1 MRLLKMKIQKREGG
15 CQCGEISYAL
25 LGSPIALYRCHCTDC
40 QTGSGSAFGM
50 SMWVKKDDFKLT
62 SGILKSFI
70 RTADSGTKVE
80 SFFCDACG
88 VRIYAKAAVL
98 NSEHIV
104 LKPGTLQ
111 NTDDLNPSAD
121 IWLKS
126 KQDWFE
132 PPTDTKHFQG
142 QPLSEDLIESYEE
155 VKLS

>member
-1 MRLLKMKIQKREGG
+1 MKLQRRKGG
-15 CQCGEISYAL
+15 CQCGEISYEL

-50 SMWVKKDDFKLT
+50 SMRVKKDDFKLT
-62 SGILKSFI
+62 SGIFKSFI
-70 RTADSGTKVE
+70 RMADSGTKVE

-88 VRIYAKAAVL
+88 VRIYAKAAVS
-98 NSEHIV
+98 NSEHII

-111 NTDDLNPSAD
+111 NTNDLNPSAD
-121 IWLKS
+121 VWLKS

-132 PPTDTKHFQG
+132 LPTDTKHFQK
-142 QPLSEDLIESYEE
+142 QPLSEELIESYDE

>member
-1 MRLLKMKIQKREGG
+1 MKIQKRKGG
-15 CQCGEISYAL
+15 CQCGVISYEL
-25 LGSPIALYRCHCTDC
+25 LGPPITLYRCHCTDC
-40 QTGSGSAFGM
+40 QTASGSAFGM

-70 RTADSGTKVE
+70 RIADSGTKVE

-88 VRIYAKAAVL
+88 VRIYTKALRL

-111 NTDDLNPSAD
+111 NTDDLSPSAD

-132 PPTDTKHFQG
+132 LPTDTKHFQG
-142 QPLSEDLIESYEE
+142 QPLSGELIESYEE

>member
-1 MRLLKMKIQKREGG
+1 MKLQRRKGG
-15 CQCGEISYAL
+15 CQCGEISYEL
-25 LGSPIALYRCHCTDC
+25 LGSPITLYRCHCTDC
-40 QTGSGSAFGM
+40 QTASGSAFGM

-70 RTADSGTKVE
+70 RIADSGAKVE

-88 VRIYAKAAVL
+88 VRIYAKAAVFD
-98 NSEHIV
+98 SEHIV

-111 NTDDLNPSAD
+111 NTDDLSPSAD

-132 PPTDTKHFQG
+132 LPTDTKHFQG
-142 QPLSEDLIESYEE
+142 QPLFEELVECYEE
-155 VKLS
+155 ANVS

>member
-1 MRLLKMKIQKREGG
+1 
-15 CQCGEISYAL
+15 
-25 LGSPIALYRCHCTDC
+25 
-40 QTGSGSAFGM
+40 
-50 SMWVKKDDFKLT
+50 MWVKKDDFKLT

-70 RTADSGTKVE
+70 RIADSGTKVE

-98 NSEHIV
+98 DSENIV

-111 NTDDLNPSAD
+111 YTDDLRPSAD

-132 PPTDTKHFQG
+132 LPTDTKYFQG
-142 QPLSEDLIESYEE
+142 QPLFEELIESYEE

>member
-1 MRLLKMKIQKREGG
+1 MKLQRRKGG
-15 CQCGEISYAL
+15 CLCGEISYEL
-25 LGSPIALYRCHCTDC
+25 LGSPMVLNRCHCTDC

-50 SMWVKKDDFKLT
+50 SMLVKKDDFKLT

-70 RTADSGTKVE
+70 RTADSGAKVE

-88 VRIYAKAAVL
+88 VRIYSKALRL

-132 PPTDTKHFQG
+132 LPTDTKHLQG
-142 QPLSEDLIESYEE
+142 QPLFEELVQGYEE
-155 VKLS
+155 AN

>member
-1 MRLLKMKIQKREGG
+1 MKIQKRAGG
-15 CQCGEISYAL
+15 CQCGVISYEL
-25 LGSPIALYRCHCTDC
+25 LGSPITLYRCHCTDC
-40 QTGSGSAFGM
+40 QTASGSAFGM

-70 RTADSGTKVE
+70 RIADSGAKVE

-88 VRIYAKAAVL
+88 VRIYNKNLRL

-111 NTDDLNPSAD
+111 NTDDLRPSAD

-132 PPTDTKHFQG
+132 LPTDTKHFQG
-142 QPLSEDLIESYEE
+142 QPLSGELIESYEE
-155 VKLS
+155 VKRS

>member
-1 MRLLKMKIQKREGG
+1 MRIQKRKGG
-15 CQCGEISYAL
+15 CQCGEILYEL
-25 LGSPIALYRCHCTDC
+25 LGSPIALYRCHCIVC
-40 QTGSGSAFGM
+40 QTASGSAFGM
-50 SMWVKKDDFKLT
+50 SMWVKNDDFKLT

-70 RTADSGTKVE
+70 RTADSGAKVE

-88 VRIYAKAAVL
+88 VRIYAKAAVFY
-98 NSEHIV
+98 SEHII

-121 IWLKS
+121 VWLKS

-132 PPTDTKHFQG
+132 LPTDTKHFRG
-142 QPLSEDLIESYEE
+142 QPLSGELIESYNE

>member
-1 MRLLKMKIQKREGG
+1 MKIQKRHGG
-15 CQCGEISYAL
+15 CQCGVISYEL
-25 LGSPIALYRCHCTDC
+25 LGSPITLYRCHCTDC
-40 QTGSGSAFGM
+40 QTASGSAFGM

-70 RTADSGTKVE
+70 RIADSGTKVE

-98 NSEHIV
+98 DSEHIV

-111 NTDDLNPSAD
+111 NTDDLSPSAD

-132 PPTDTKHFQG
+132 LPTDTKHFQG
-142 QPLSEDLIESYEE
+142 QPLSEELIGSYGE
-155 VKLS
+155 VKRS

>member
-1 MRLLKMKIQKREGG
+1 
-15 CQCGEISYAL
+15 
-25 LGSPIALYRCHCTDC
+25 
-40 QTGSGSAFGM
+40 M

-70 RTADSGTKVE
+70 RIADSGTKVE

-88 VRIYAKAAVL
+88 VRIYTKALRL

-111 NTDDLNPSAD
+111 YTDDLSPSAD

-132 PPTDTKHFQG
+132 LPTDTKHFQG
-142 QPLSEDLIESYEE
+142 QPLSEELIESYEE